1 MIDIEKVKKGLECC
15 SNTCKGRCEKS
26 ECPYWTDSICCID
39 EMQSDALELLKEQED
54 KIRQLRLA
62 LQILNGNGIKV
73 DTEGR

>member
-15 SNTCKGRCEKS
+15 SNTGKGRCEKS